1 MASKRFA
8 EYRSIGDKA
17 RAAAYRSSF
26 QYYDENRLLVSM
38 CSYACGSAF
47 LLGVFIIRY
56 HLELILLVP
65 LVAGFFGYY
74 LHIALKIDSPVQ
86 APEKLYREWGL
97 MIYLSICLVAFV
109 FLMFVQIP
117 WLYQLFNVPESQNP
131 ILWRITWN

>member
-1 MASKRFA
+1 
-8 EYRSIGDKA
+8 
-17 RAAAYRSSF
+17 
-26 QYYDENRLLVSM
+26 
-38 CSYACGSAF
+38 
-47 LLGVFIIRY
+47 
-56 HLELILLVP
+56 
-65 LVAGFFGYY
+65 
-74 LHIALKIDSPVQ
+74 VQ